1 MAGKFVAGQISITG
15 LDEVVKELSRRRL
28 DVMAGVEAICM
39 AGAEVVRAEIAGR
52 AADIEIVAETVQRR
66 PTAVTVAVG
75 PTRKMSNRARWREF
89 GTKPHVIPK
98 ARKRGRK
105 VLLLPDGGF
114 RRSVMHP
121 GQSKRPFIRPGY
133 DGSLGAATA
142 AMGAKTKDVVK
153 AD

>member
-1 MAGKFVAGQISITG
+1 MAGRFVAGKISITG
-15 LDEVVKELSRRRL
+15 LDDVVKQLERRRL

-39 AGAEVVRAEIAGR
+39 AGAEVVRNEIAGR
-52 AADIEIVAETVQRR
+52 APDIEVVAETMQRR
-66 PTAVTVAVG
+66 PTAVTVGVG
-75 PTRKMSNRARWREF
+75 PVKKQTNRARWREF

-121 GQSKRPFIRPGY
+121 GQSARPFIRPGY
-133 DGSLGAATA
+133 DAATGEAAA
-142 AMGAKTKDVVK
+142 AMSVKTKQVVG
-153 AD
+153 A